1 MASKEGKMLKTT
13 IAIPLKRALYFHQ
26 LAANLPPKV
35 IIYMK
40 LIIQSLV
47 GSSNIILSN
56 NDTKASLKVV
66 HKHGP
71 CSTLNQ
77 DKTIAA
83 PTDTEILLQDQSRV
97 KSIQSRLSNPKTS
110 GGNDVKVID
119 ATTIPAKDGEAI
131 GSASYIVTV
140 GLGTPQKELSL
151 ILDTGSDFTWT
162 QCQPCARSCYKQQE
176 QIFDPSQ
183 STSYTNI
190 SCSSPVCSS
199 LTSATGDDLRA
210 FNLVSFDNIRVLDTT
225 TNDYATT
232 GSVFV
237 FKRNGNDPGCDSSTC
252 VYAIQYGDSSF
263 TIGFFGAEKL
273 TLTSTDAFSNIYFG
287 CGQNNQGLFGGSA
300 GILGLGR
307 DKLSVVSQTA
317 NKYNKIFSYCLP
329 SSSSSTGFLTF
340 GCSDTKNAKFTPLS
354 TSVGP
359 FFYGLDFTGISV
371 GGTKLAIS
379 ASVFSTAGAIIDSG
393 TVISRLPPAAYSALR
408 ASFRKLMSKYP
419 LTKALSLLDTC
430 YDFSNY
436 STISVPKI
444 GFFFSSGIEVDIDVS
459 GVFFASSISQVCL
472 AFAGNSDA
480 KDLLIFGSV
489 QQRTLEVFYDGSAGK
504 VGFAPGGCS

>member
-1 MASKEGKMLKTT
+1 MKCFLYAPFLCLCLLFSLEKSYGFEGRENAENHHSHT
-13 IAIPLKRALYFHQ
+13 IETS
-26 LAANLPPKV
+26 
-35 IIYMK
+35 
-40 LIIQSLV
+40 SLFPSTSCK
-47 GSSNIILSN
+47 SSTKILSN

-97 KSIQSRLSNPKTS
+97 KSIHSRLSNRKTS

-119 ATTIPAKDGEAI
+119 ATTIPAKDGSVI

-140 GLGTPQKELSL
+140 GLGTPQKKLSL
-151 ILDTGSDFTWT
+151 LLDTGSDFTWT
-162 QCQPCARSCYKQQE
+162 QCQPCARSCYKQKE

-199 LTSATGDDLRA
+199 LTSAT
-210 FNLVSFDNIRVLDTT
+210 
-225 TNDYATT
+225 
-232 GSVFV
+232 
-237 FKRNGNDPGCDSSTC
+237 GNDPGCDSSTC

-444 GFFFSSGIEVDIDVS
+444 GFFFSSGIEVDIDVK

>member
-1 MASKEGKMLKTT
+1 MKCFLYAPFLCLWLLFSLEKSYAFEARKIAENHHSHTIEAS
-13 IAIPLKRALYFHQ
+13 
-26 LAANLPPKV
+26 
-35 IIYMK
+35 
-40 LIIQSLV
+40 SLFPSTSCK
-47 GSSNIILSN
+47 SSTKILSN
-56 NDTKASLKVV
+56 NDNKTSLKVV

-71 CSTLNQ
+71 CSKLNQ
-77 DKTIAA
+77 EKTIAA

-97 KSIQSRLSNPKTS
+97 KSIHSRLSNPKTS

-119 ATTIPAKDGEAI
+119 STTIPAKDGNVI

-151 ILDTGSDFTWT
+151 IFDTASDITWT
-162 QCQPCARSCYKQQE
+162 QCKPCAISCYDQKE

-190 SCSSPVCSS
+190 SCSSSICSS
-199 LTSATGDDLRA
+199 LTSATG
-210 FNLVSFDNIRVLDTT
+210 TP
-225 TNDYATT
+225 
-232 GSVFV
+232 
-237 FKRNGNDPGCDSSTC
+237 PGCVSSTC
-252 VYAIQYGDSSF
+252 VYAIQYGDGSF
-263 TIGFFGAEKL
+263 TIGFFGTEKL
-273 TLTSTDAFSNIYFG
+273 TLTPTDAFNNIYFG

-307 DKLSVVSQTA
+307 DKLSFVSQTA
-317 NKYNKIFSYCLP
+317 HKYNKIFSYCLP

-354 TSVGP
+354 TISAG
-359 FFYGLDFTGISV
+359 FYGLDFTGISV

-379 ASVFSTAGAIIDSG
+379 ASVFSTAGGLIDSG
-393 TVISRLPPAAYSALR
+393 TVITRLPPAAYSALR

-419 LTKALSLLDTC
+419 MTKALSILDTC

-444 GFFFSSGIEVDIDVS
+444 GFFFSGGVEVDIDVS

-472 AFAGNSDA
+472 AFAGNKNATDVS
-480 KDLLIFGSV
+480 IFGNV
-489 QQRTLEVFYDGSAGK
+489 QQKTLEVFYDGPAGK
-504 VGFAPGGCS
+504 VGFASGGCS

>member
-1 MASKEGKMLKTT
+1 MKCFLYAHFICLWLLFSLEKSYGFEGRKIAENHHSHT
-13 IAIPLKRALYFHQ
+13 IELSSLLPSTSCKSPTKAL
-26 LAANLPPKV
+26 
-35 IIYMK
+35 
-40 LIIQSLV
+40 
-47 GSSNIILSN
+47 SS

-71 CSTLNQ
+71 CSKLNQ

-83 PTDTEILLQDQSRV
+83 PTPTEILLQDQSRV
-97 KSIQSRLSNPKTS
+97 KSIHSRLSNPKTS
-110 GGNDVKVID
+110 GENDVKVID
-119 ATTIPAKDGEAI
+119 ATTIPAKDGSVV
-131 GSASYIVTV
+131 GSGSYIVTV

-151 ILDTGSDFTWT
+151 IFDTGSDITWT
-162 QCQPCARSCYKQQE
+162 QCQPCATICYKQME

-190 SCSSPVCSS
+190 SCSSSICSS
-199 LTSATGDDLRA
+199 LTSATG
-210 FNLVSFDNIRVLDTT
+210 IT
-225 TNDYATT
+225 
-232 GSVFV
+232 
-237 FKRNGNDPGCDSSTC
+237 PGCASSTC
-252 VYAIQYGDSSF
+252 VYGIQYGDSSF
-263 TIGFFGAEKL
+263 SVGFFGAEKL
-273 TLTSTDAFSNIYFG
+273 TLTPTEAFNNIYFG

-307 DKLSVVSQTA
+307 HKLSVVSQTA
-317 NKYNKIFSYCLP
+317 QKYNKIFSYCLP

-340 GCSDTKNAKFTPLS
+340 GGSASKNSKFTPLS
-354 TSVGP
+354 TISASSS
-359 FFYGLDFTGISV
+359 FYGLDFTGISV

-393 TVISRLPPAAYSALR
+393 TTITWLPPAAYSELR
-408 ASFRKLMSKYP
+408 ASFRNLMSNYP
-419 LTKALSLLDTC
+419 LTSALGTLDTC
-430 YDFSNY
+430 YDFSSY

-480 KDLLIFGSV
+480 ADLLIFGNV
-489 QQRTLEVFYDGSAGK
+489 QQKTLEVFYDGSAGK

>member
-1 MASKEGKMLKTT
+1 MKCFLYAPFLCLCLLFSLEKSYGFEGRENAENHHSHT
-13 IAIPLKRALYFHQ
+13 IETS
-26 LAANLPPKV
+26 
-35 IIYMK
+35 
-40 LIIQSLV
+40 SLFPSTSCK
-47 GSSNIILSN
+47 SSTKILSN
-56 NDTKASLKVV
+56 NDTKASLEVV

-71 CSTLNQ
+71 CSTLNL

-83 PTDTEILLQDQSRV
+83 PTDKEILLQDQSRV
-97 KSIQSRLSNPKTS
+97 KSIHSRLSNSKTS

-119 ATTIPAKDGEAI
+119 ATTIPAKDGRRNWFSQLYCDCGTWHAPEGTLFEFSTLAVTLPGHNASHVRGLAI
-131 GSASYIVTV
+131 NKWSRYLIQVNQHRTPTFHAPHQSAV
-140 GLGTPQKELSL
+140 
-151 ILDTGSDFTWT
+151 
-162 QCQPCARSCYKQQE
+162 
-176 QIFDPSQ
+176 
-183 STSYTNI
+183 
-190 SCSSPVCSS
+190 S
-199 LTSATGDDLRA
+199 LTSATG
-210 FNLVSFDNIRVLDTT
+210 I
-225 TNDYATT
+225 
-232 GSVFV
+232 
-237 FKRNGNDPGCDSSTC
+237 DPACDSSTC

-273 TLTSTDAFSNIYFG
+273 TLTSTDVFNNIYFG

-307 DKLSVVSQTA
+307 DNLSVVSQTA
-317 NKYNKIFSYCLP
+317 DKYNKMFSYCLP

-371 GGTKLAIS
+371 GGKKLAIS

-408 ASFRKLMSKYP
+408 ASFKKLMSKYP
-419 LTKALSLLDTC
+419 LTKALSILDTC

-436 STISVPKI
+436 TTISVPKI

-459 GVFFASSISQVCL
+459 GVFSRVTYPKCAWHLLEIVMQLICSSSEM
-472 AFAGNSDA
+472 FS
-480 KDLLIFGSV
+480 K
-489 QQRTLEVFYDGSAGK
+489 K
-504 VGFAPGGCS
+504 H

>member
-1 MASKEGKMLKTT
+1 MKCFLYAHFLCLCLLFSLEKSYGFEGRKIAENHHSHT
-13 IAIPLKRALYFHQ
+13 IEVSSL
-26 LAANLPPKV
+26 LPSTACKSPNKV
-35 IIYMK
+35 
-40 LIIQSLV
+40 
-47 GSSNIILSN
+47 LSN

-97 KSIQSRLSNPKTS
+97 KSIHSRLSNPKTL
-110 GGNDVKVID
+110 GANDVKVID
-119 ATTIPAKDGEAI
+119 ATTIPASI
-131 GSASYIVTV
+131 GSGSYIVTV
-140 GLGTPQKELSL
+140 GLGTPQKQLSL
-151 ILDTGSDFTWT
+151 IFDTGSDITWT

-199 LTSATGDDLRA
+199 LTSATG
-210 FNLVSFDNIRVLDTT
+210 NT
-225 TNDYATT
+225 
-232 GSVFV
+232 
-237 FKRNGNDPGCDSSTC
+237 PGCASSTC
-252 VYAIQYGDSSF
+252 VYGIKYVDSSF
-263 TIGFFGAEKL
+263 SKGFFGAEKL
-273 TLTSTDAFSNIYFG
+273 TLTPTDAFSNIYFG
-287 CGQNNQGLFGGSA
+287 CGQDNQGDFGGSA
-300 GILGLGR
+300 GLLGLGR

-317 NKYNKIFSYCLP
+317 QKYNKIFSYCLP

-340 GCSDTKNAKFTPLS
+340 GGSASKNAKFTPLS
-354 TSVGP
+354 TISTGP
-359 FFYGLDFTGISV
+359 SFYGLDFTAISV

-393 TVISRLPPAAYSALR
+393 TTITWLPPAAYSALR
-408 ASFRKLMSKYP
+408 ASFRKLMSNYP
-419 LTKALSLLDTC
+419 LTSAVSILDTC
-430 YDFSNY
+430 YDFSSY

-444 GFFFSSGIEVDIDVS
+444 GFFFSSGIEVDIDAT
-459 GVFFASSISQVCL
+459 GILYWSSKSQVCL
-472 AFAGNSDA
+472 AFAGNSNA
-480 KDLLIFGSV
+480 TDLLVFGNF
-489 QQRTLEVFYDGSAGK
+489 QQKTLEVFYDGSAGK